1 MIDLIKKAAL
11 TGIGVA
17 SLTSDKI
24 EEFSKDLIDKS
35 KMSEQEGEKFV
46 KEMLSKAEDSR
57 VSLKTQIESMV
68 GAALSKVQLSR
79 DEDLNEL
86 KSEIEKLREE
96 IASLKKEQKQGD

>member
-68 GAALSKVQLSR
+68 GAALSKVQLTR

>member
-68 GAALSKVQLSR
+68 GAALSKVQLTR

-86 KSEIEKLREE
+86 KSEIVKLREE